1 MKAGDDDSQYDGAQ
15 VFFIQYGESPGSYHK
30 IMEQTDITR
39 PRRDDRKA
47 SPCEKTALAAGLFGY
62 SIGEGQ
68 MQSFKPT
75 EGYLRDME
83 QMPNFTPP
91 RVSSFVAQYL
101 ASQIG
106 TTRSSS

>member
-1 MKAGDDDSQYDGAQ
+1 MT
-15 VFFIQYGESPGSYHK
+15 
-30 IMEQTDITR
+30 QTEITR
-39 PRRDDRKA
+39 PRSGYTNVRPERK
-47 SPCEKTALAAGLFGY
+47 CALAAGLFGY

-83 QMPNFTPP
+83 QMPNFAPP
-91 RVSSFVAQYL
+91 RISSFVAQYL